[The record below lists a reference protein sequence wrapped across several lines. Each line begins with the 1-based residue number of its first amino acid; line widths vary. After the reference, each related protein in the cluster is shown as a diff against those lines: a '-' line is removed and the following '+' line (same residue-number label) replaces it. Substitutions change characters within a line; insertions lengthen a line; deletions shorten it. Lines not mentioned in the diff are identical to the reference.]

1 MNIVSLASLFKL
13 RQNEPMLDRPYR
25 VPSYPIFPAISLIC
39 GVVCLF
45 AVVYFNPMLTVRFL
59 VLMALAY
66 LYFRV
71 TRGQRDAVLL
81 DARLGTVK

>member
-25 VPSYPIFPAISLIC
+25 APFYPVFPAIALFF
-39 GVVCLF
+39 GVVCLSTL
-45 AVVYFNPMLTVRFL
+45 VYFNPMLTVLFL

-66 LYFRV
+66 LYFRF
-71 TRGQRDAVLL
+71 TRGHRDAALL
-81 DARLGTVK
+81 DARLGAVK

>member
-1 MNIVSLASLFKL
+1 
-13 RQNEPMLDRPYR
+13 MLDLPHHAPFNP
-25 VPSYPIFPAISLIC
+25 VFPAIALFF
-39 GVVCLF
+39 GVVCLS

-66 LYFRV
+66 FYFRV

-81 DARLGTVK
+81 DARLGIVK